1 MSKSPPRRKTERSP
15 DKFFNRE
22 LSWLSFNARVLEEAG
37 DAANPLIERVKF
49 AAITASNLDEFF
61 MVRVARLKNAVR
73 EGDADPD
80 PAGLTPA
87 QQFKAVAARV
97 HEQVDQLYGVVND
110 QLLPALE
117 AAGISLTQVDDLDA
131 SQRAAVSAHFR
142 EEVLPALTPL
152 AIDASRPFPLLA
164 SLSLNLV
171 LRLAPAAADAPP
183 RLAVVQIPPRLPRLV
198 RVPGESV
205 LFVLLGDVIRHELD
219 ALFPGQP
226 VVESAILR
234 LSRDSELELDDEGG
248 LPYLQAI
255 EEELRQRRR
264 NDVIRLEIE
273 ASASRDLLDQVA
285 GEVGAAPDDVYVVNG
300 PLDLRVLMGLT
311 DLPGFDDLRD
321 KPWKPVPVFDE
332 LDTSTL
338 FERLHERDVFLH
350 HPYES
355 FDPVVQLVEEAAGD
369 PDVLAIKTTLYRT
382 SGDSP
387 IIAALTRAAD
397 LGKQVTVIVELM
409 ARFDEQRNI
418 AWARKLEESGAHVIY
433 GIRGLKVHSKI
444 CLVVRRGRDGI
455 RRYVHLG
462 TGNYNDRTARLYTDM
477 GLLTSKPEFGVDASA
492 FFNALTGYSDP
503 PRMKKLVMAP
513 THLRERLLKLIEREI
528 RRAESGQA
536 ALIRAKMN
544 ALVDERVVLALY
556 RASEAGVR
564 VRLNVRG
571 ICVLRPGV
579 KGLSENIEV
588 VSIVG
593 RFLEH
598 ARVFHFHNGGDDE
611 VYLSSADWMPRNLD
625 RRIELMFPVE
635 APEGRRRVFEAL
647 DTLFRDNV
655 KGRRLHG
662 DGTWKVPPRPSGE
675 SAFAAQPALYEL
687 ARKARERREAARP
700 ETFEPI
706 SSATK
711 QS

>member
-1 MSKSPPRRKTERSP
+1 VSKSPPRRKTERSP

-332 LDTSTL
+332 RDTSTL

-675 SAFAAQPALYEL
+675 PAFAAQPALYEL

>member
-1 MSKSPPRRKTERSP
+1 
-15 DKFFNRE
+15 
-22 LSWLSFNARVLEEAG
+22 
-37 DAANPLIERVKF
+37 
-49 AAITASNLDEFF
+49 
-61 MVRVARLKNAVR
+61 
-73 EGDADPD
+73 
-80 PAGLTPA
+80 
-87 QQFKAVAARV
+87 
-97 HEQVDQLYGVVND
+97 
-110 QLLPALE
+110 
-117 AAGISLTQVDDLDA
+117 
-131 SQRAAVSAHFR
+131 
-142 EEVLPALTPL
+142 
-152 AIDASRPFPLLA
+152 
-164 SLSLNLV
+164 
-171 LRLAPAAADAPP
+171 
-183 RLAVVQIPPRLPRLV
+183 
-198 RVPGESV
+198 
-205 LFVLLGDVIRHELD
+205 
-219 ALFPGQP
+219 
-226 VVESAILR
+226 
-234 LSRDSELELDDEGG
+234 
-248 LPYLQAI
+248 
-255 EEELRQRRR
+255 
-264 NDVIRLEIE
+264 
-273 ASASRDLLDQVA
+273 
-285 GEVGAAPDDVYVVNG
+285 
-300 PLDLRVLMGLT
+300 
-311 DLPGFDDLRD
+311 
-321 KPWKPVPVFDE
+321 
-332 LDTSTL
+332 
-338 FERLHERDVFLH
+338 
-350 HPYES
+350 
-355 FDPVVQLVEEAAGD
+355 
-369 PDVLAIKTTLYRT
+369 
-382 SGDSP
+382 
-387 IIAALTRAAD
+387 
-397 LGKQVTVIVELM
+397 
-409 ARFDEQRNI
+409 
-418 AWARKLEESGAHVIY
+418 
-433 GIRGLKVHSKI
+433 
-444 CLVVRRGRDGI
+444 VRRGRDGI